1 MEHGVCQKMI
11 RENWTVFTETSWE
24 KLLGSSGHKI
34 SNEKLYIRS
43 QEQNHFQLQSQKGDW
58 SCLDTFWDFQMTVL
72 QEKLWDII
80 LRRGTRRTTIVT
92 TLNENIK
99 RTRENDNTFR
109 VTPLIS
115 QISLQNIYTKAKN
128 RKFWSKIV
136 KQVVNWPCFIV
147 IGSRKGKEEE
157 ERIVHLVFMM
167 FAERKLVSFFLFYAS
182 SS

>member
-1 MEHGVCQKMI
+1 MAESSCMRHWWKVYCCTTMEHGVCQKMI

-24 KLLGSSGHKI
+24 TLLGSSGHKI

-92 TLNENIK
+92 TLKEDIK

-115 QISLQNIYTKAKN
+115 QVSLQNIYTKAKN
-128 RKFWSKIV
+128 RKK
-136 KQVVNWPCFIV
+136 
-147 IGSRKGKEEE
+147 KEWCTWCSCLQSE
-157 ERIVHLVFMM
+157 
-167 FAERKLVSFFLFYAS
+167 SW
-182 SS
+182 